1 MKIQINTPKRKNIL
15 EILFTKTAKYGIIF
29 PNKEN
34 VRDAG
39 MECTMDQETYLERIK
54 KLKSQR
60 KLTNDKLSE
69 MTGIPLGT
77 LSKLLAGISDSPK
90 LSNIVAISRA
100 LDCSLDWLITGVPE
114 NTNNYTLEAAEM
126 TLVETYREL
135 DSYGR
140 TLTLAVMDMERDR
153 VERQSDEEA
162 IRMHD
167 LARRTARRGGARLR
181 RPEDAEEEVAAVAEP
196 MLTAELGVP
205 DEMDASAR
213 ETAEVSAPEVA
224 ATLAATPAAMTAA
237 DLIRGGASPAPSADI
252 SDTPETTSR
261 GGEGSIPR
269 SLLTRS
275 SALPAGLRRR
285 SIGLYD
291 MPVSAGVGEFLA
303 DATRIEDIVIPD
315 DPRTAE
321 ADFALRIN
329 GDSMEPKYHS
339 GDILLVQAT
348 DMVEEGE
355 LGIFVLDGSGYFK
368 RYGGDHL
375 ISLNPKYP
383 PIPLKDFEDVACCGR
398 VVGKLKKK

>member
-1 MKIQINTPKRKNIL
+1 
-15 EILFTKTAKYGIIF
+15 
-29 PNKEN
+29 
-34 VRDAG
+34 
-39 MECTMDQETYLERIK
+39 MEQETYLERIK
-54 KLKSQR
+54 KLKSSR
-60 KLTNDKLSE
+60 KITNDKLSE

-114 NTNNYTLEAAEM
+114 NTNNYTLEPAEM

-135 DSYGR
+135 DSYGQA
-140 TLTLAVMDMERDR
+140 LTLAVMDMERAR
-153 VERQSDEEA
+153 AERQADEET
-162 IRMHD
+162 IKLHD
-167 LARRTARRGGARLR
+167 VARRTARRGGTRLR
-181 RPEDAEEEVAAVAEP
+181 RPEEGFEPEETVAAPVA
-196 MLTAELGVP
+196 V
-205 DEMDASAR
+205 
-213 ETAEVSAPEVA
+213 APV
-224 ATLAATPAAMTAA
+224 TLTAA
-237 DLIRGGASPAPSADI
+237 DLIRGGGEDTAVETVASAK
-252 SDTPETTSR
+252 TPESSKA
-261 GGEGSIPR
+261 EAPAIPK
-269 SLLTRS
+269 SLLPRS

-303 DATRIEDIVIPD
+303 DSTRIEDIVIPD

-321 ADFALRIN
+321 ADYALRIN

-339 GDILLVQAT
+339 GDIVLIQSADTV
-348 DMVEEGE
+348 DEGE

-368 RYGGDHL
+368 KYGGDHL

-383 PIPLKDFEDVACCGR
+383 PIMLKDFEDVSCCGR